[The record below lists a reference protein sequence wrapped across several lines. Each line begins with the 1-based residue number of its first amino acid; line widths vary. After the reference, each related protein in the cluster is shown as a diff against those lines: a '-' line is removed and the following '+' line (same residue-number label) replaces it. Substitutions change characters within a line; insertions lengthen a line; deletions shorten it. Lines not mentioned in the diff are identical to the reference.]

1 MKQTQQNVIIDMQ
14 TQINQASIKAPVVIN
29 EAEAKF
35 NSTLVTNLAHMESF
49 LKITTTEALA
59 YGKLKELLNMKTD
72 EEFLKY
78 MRVKTINQFNQKNLL
93 IGIAPSVDIKTQ

>member
-1 MKQTQQNVIIDMQ
+1 
-14 TQINQASIKAPVVIN
+14 
-29 EAEAKF
+29 
-35 NSTLVTNLAHMESF
+35 MESF

-78 MRVKTINQFNQKNLL
+78 MRVKTINQFKSIPNFIQKILTN
-93 IGIAPSVDIKTQ
+93 IMTSISVPLVIPAQEIY